1 MTTCPFDPRAFL
13 VSGIEK
19 GAARLKADL
28 LAIPAGAATVAQAEG
43 ARTPVNIVA
52 ECGVLTGY
60 LADKINDH
68 AHTIDHDHLVETT
81 EKYTTVDAALQC
93 LAKNTSKLVGSIQSL
108 NEHSL
113 QTEVEMFG
121 RQWSLFELCALNI
134 THLSYHDGQLNYI
147 QMLNGDTENH
157 WG

>member
-28 LAIPAGAATVAQAEG
+28 LAIPAAAAVTAQAEG

-52 ECGVLTGY
+52 ECGVLSGY
-60 LADKINDH
+60 LAEKLRDH
-68 AHTIDHDHLVETT
+68 SYTLDHDLMVETT
-81 EKYTTVDAALQC
+81 QKYDTVDAALHC
-93 LAKNTSKLVGSIQSL
+93 LADGTSKLVSAIQTL
-108 NEHSL
+108 DEHSL
-113 QTEVEMFG
+113 QAEVDLFG
-121 RQWSLFELCALNI
+121 RKWSLFELCALNI

-147 QMLNGDTENH
+147 QMLNGDAENH